1 RRRSPRRA
9 TAGARAGEVPPRPAG
24 SGDPPTPAGWG
35 PRCRPVAAGPRGGD
49 PRTTSLSDLLSQPGE
64 APMDE
69 GLDRA
74 FAAAQ
79 DRRDFVAGQVG
90 IEPQDKG
97 GPLALGQGGE
107 DVQELVGPQLRLPSG
122 RRPEMVPLPALATHQ
137 GPAAVDHR
145 PVEVARRVVD
155 GVEAGLEAKKAILD
169 DLLCQMLGAK

>member
-1 RRRSPRRA
+1 
-9 TAGARAGEVPPRPAG
+9 
-24 SGDPPTPAGWG
+24 
-35 PRCRPVAAGPRGGD
+35 
-49 PRTTSLSDLLSQPGE
+49 
-64 APMDE
+64 MDQ
-69 GLDRA
+69 GLDGT

-79 DRRDFVAGQVG
+79 DRRDLVAGQVG

-137 GPAAVDHR
+137 GAAAVDHR

-155 GVEAGLEAKKAILD
+155 GVEAGLEAKKAVLD
-169 DLLCQMLGAK
+169 DLLCQMLGAKEQGAEADHGRVAFPVELAQIPRPSLHSSNLHT

>member
-1 RRRSPRRA
+1 
-9 TAGARAGEVPPRPAG
+9 
-24 SGDPPTPAGWG
+24 
-35 PRCRPVAAGPRGGD
+35 
-49 PRTTSLSDLLSQPGE
+49 
-64 APMDE
+64 MDE

-155 GVEAGLEAKKAILD
+155 GVEAGLEAKKAVLD
-169 DLLCQMLGAK
+169 DLLCQMLGAKEQGAEADHGRVAFPVELAQIPRPSLHSSNLHT

>member
-1 RRRSPRRA
+1 
-9 TAGARAGEVPPRPAG
+9 
-24 SGDPPTPAGWG
+24 
-35 PRCRPVAAGPRGGD
+35 
-49 PRTTSLSDLLSQPGE
+49 
-64 APMDE
+64 MDE

-155 GVEAGLEAKKAILD
+155 GVEAGLEAKKAVLD
-169 DLLCQMLGAK
+169 DLLCQMLGAKEQGAEADHGRVTFPVELAQIPRPSLHSSNLHT

>member
-1 RRRSPRRA
+1 
-9 TAGARAGEVPPRPAG
+9 
-24 SGDPPTPAGWG
+24 
-35 PRCRPVAAGPRGGD
+35 
-49 PRTTSLSDLLSQPGE
+49 
-64 APMDE
+64 MDE

-169 DLLCQMLGAK
+169 DLLCQMLGAKEQGAEADHGRVAFPVELAQIPRPSLHSSNLHT